1 MNATEQLK
9 AYVKMDARRQWLPAF
24 TAFRYAFEDSQ
35 SAEQVSHNMWLE
47 DASQG
52 VTAGPLLL
60 HLEEHQAGPA
70 FWKQWTNWL
79 HITSPLCGVKDISGM
94 IVIQYSLTV
103 QSRMQDEM
111 PPMAIQWLYM
121 YHRALCSIPYDL
133 EWKIQPSGPDSDW
146 FRPTFLKCP
155 AVGGRQR
162 PWEARHI
169 VHILVLGWP
178 TERRHHGVGV
188 APTRIPPPFL

>member
-70 FWKQWTNWL
+70 F
-79 HITSPLCGVKDISGM
+79 
-94 IVIQYSLTV
+94 
-103 QSRMQDEM
+103 
-111 PPMAIQWLYM
+111 
-121 YHRALCSIPYDL
+121 
-133 EWKIQPSGPDSDW
+133 
-146 FRPTFLKCP
+146 
-155 AVGGRQR
+155 
-162 PWEARHI
+162 
-169 VHILVLGWP
+169 
-178 TERRHHGVGV
+178 
-188 APTRIPPPFL
+188 